1 MPRSLETIRLSLTAA
16 ALAIA
21 PISVAQA
28 QEPSG
33 FDAVMQALQD
43 LGDYVEAETE
53 PGSVDRAQG
62 YRFVLRRLE
71 MHNDAF
77 LPENDVWHPV
87 IDRCPTKL
95 CKYGF
100 DNPDAIY
107 NMVKPLDPKLT
118 YRLKGNRGT
127 VPYITFQQ
135 FSMGGGR
142 FNTGGQL
149 ESKDLVLDE
158 KGNFEIWLG
167 PDNPDHHPNFIR
179 MAPGNSSQLLIRQMM
194 GDWLTDTE
202 ASLSIEAVDPA
213 PGTPRSAPVL
223 SAAEFDARA
232 KALAQFIA
240 MTGPLYRK
248 IILAEPVNRFDE
260 AYEKIDDGGFPTNF
274 KNTMQYEV
282 GADEAVLIEIPA
294 VEAAWHNI
302 QLGTLWGESPD
313 YATRLISYNIIQA
326 WKDKDGV
333 LRYVIAQ
340 TDPGTPNWLD
350 AAGNPRG
357 GVFIRWQTPVGE
369 VQKPK
374 VTRVKLTRLRS
385 LLPKDHP
392 VVTPAE
398 RAEQLRKRFLG
409 YNRRMNPIDPPK

>member
-1 MPRSLETIRLSLTAA
+1 MRVRGAMLAAA
-16 ALAIA
+16 ALLLPAPAIA
-21 PISVAQA
+21 QQA
-28 QEPSG
+28 SG
-33 FDAVMQALQD
+33 VDAVMDALKA
-43 LGDYVEAETE
+43 LRAYVDAETE

-77 LPENDVWHPV
+77 LPETDAWHPV

-107 NMVKPLDPKLT
+107 NMVKPLDPMLT
-118 YRLKGNRGT
+118 YRLRGNRGT

-149 ESKDLVLDE
+149 ESKDLVLDA

-167 PDNPDHHPNFIR
+167 PANPDHHPNFIQ
-179 MAPGNSSQLLIRQMM
+179 MAPGQSSQVLIRQMM
-194 GDWLTDTE
+194 GNWQTDKE
-202 ASLSIEAVDPA
+202 ASLAIEVVDPR
-213 PGTPRSAPVL
+213 PGTPRSAPPL
-223 SAAEFDARA
+223 TAAAFEGGARG
-232 KALAQFIA
+232 LAQFIA
-240 MTGPLYRK
+240 ATGGLYRK
-248 IILAEPVNRFDE
+248 IIKAAPLNHFDR
-260 AYEKIDDGGFPTNF
+260 AYEQIDDGGFPTNF

-282 GADEAVLIEIPA
+282 GADEAVIIEVPA

-302 QLGTLWGESPD
+302 QLGTLWGEAPD
-313 YATRLISYNIIQA
+313 YATRLISYNITQA
-326 WKDKDGV
+326 YKDRDGV

-340 TDPGTPNWLD
+340 TDPGVPNWLD

-357 GVFIRWQTPVGE
+357 GVFIRWQTPRQE
-369 VQKPK
+369 VRRPR
-374 VTRVKLTRLRS
+374 VTRVKLADLRAA
-385 LLPKDHP
+385 LPSDHP
-392 VVTPAE
+392 VITPAQ
-398 RAEQLRKRFLG
+398 RAEQLRQRYLG
-409 YNRRMNPIDPPK
+409 YNRRMNPIDPPR

>member
-1 MPRSLETIRLSLTAA
+1 MRRARALLAA
-16 ALAIA
+16 VGAAILAA
-21 PISVAQA
+21 QPAQA
-28 QEPSG
+28 QDADAG
-33 FDAVMQALQD
+33 FDAVIKALRD
-43 LGDYVEAETE
+43 LGDQVKAQTE

-71 MHNDAF
+71 MHNEAF
-77 LPENDVWHPV
+77 LPESDAWHPV

-100 DNPDAIY
+100 DNPDAVY
-107 NMVKPLDPKLT
+107 NMVKPLDPALT
-118 YRLKGNRGT
+118 YRLTGNRGT

-135 FSMGGGR
+135 FSIGGGR

-149 ESKDLVLDE
+149 ESKDLVLDAR
-158 KGNFEIWLG
+158 GNFEVVLG
-167 PDNPDHHPNFIR
+167 PENTGNHSNFIK
-179 MAPGNSSQLLIRQMM
+179 MAPGQSSQLLIRQMM
-194 GDWLTDTE
+194 GDWQTDTE
-202 ASLSIEAVDPA
+202 ASLAIEVVDPA

-223 SAAEFDARA
+223 TTADFEAGAQ
-232 KALAQFIA
+232 ALARFIGA
-240 MTGPLYRK
+240 TGPLYRK
-248 IILAEPVNRFDE
+248 IILAEPVNKFDA
-260 AYEKIDDGGFPTNF
+260 AYEQIDDGGFPTNF

-302 QLGTLWGESPD
+302 QLGTLWGEAPD
-313 YATRLISYNIIQA
+313 YATRLISHNITQA

-357 GVFIRWQTPVGE
+357 GVFIRWQTPRQE

-374 VTRVKLTRLRS
+374 VTRIKLSKLRS
-385 LLPKDHP
+385 LLPRDHP
-392 VVTPAE
+392 QVTPAQ
-398 RAEQLRKRFLG
+398 RAEQLRKRYLG

>member
-1 MPRSLETIRLSLTAA
+1 MA
-16 ALAIA
+16 ALGAA
-21 PISVAQA
+21 LLVVQPAHA
-28 QEPSG
+28 QEADAG
-33 FDAVMQALQD
+33 FDAVIKALRE
-43 LGDYVEAETE
+43 LGDQVKASTE

-62 YRFVLRRLE
+62 YRYVLRRLE

-77 LPENDVWHPV
+77 LPETDAWHPT

-107 NMVKPLDPKLT
+107 NMVKPLDPRLT
-118 YRLKGNRGT
+118 YRLRGNRGT

-149 ESKDLVLDE
+149 ESKDLVLDA
-158 KGNFEIWLG
+158 KGNFEIVLG
-167 PDNPDHHPNFIR
+167 PENTGNHPNFIR
-179 MAPGNSSQLLIRQMM
+179 MAAGQSSQLLIRQMM
-194 GDWLTDTE
+194 GDWLTDKE
-202 ASLSIEAVDPA
+202 ASLAIEVVDPA

-223 SAAEFDARA
+223 SAAEFEAGA
-232 KALAQFIA
+232 QALARFIA

-248 IILAEPVNRFDE
+248 IILAEPVNQFE
-260 AYEKIDDGGFPTNF
+260 AAYEQVDDGGFPTNF

-302 QLGTLWGESPD
+302 QLGTLWGEAPD
-313 YATRLISYNIIQA
+313 YATRLISHNITQA
-326 WKDKDGV
+326 WKDSDGV

-357 GVFIRWQTPVGE
+357 GVFIRWQTPKQD
-369 VQKPK
+369 VQKPR
-374 VTRVKLTRLRS
+374 VTRVKLSKLRS

-392 VVTPAE
+392 QVTPVQ
-398 RAEQLRKRFLG
+398 RAEQLRLRFLG

>member
-1 MPRSLETIRLSLTAA
+1 MLRRARLMLA
-16 ALAIA
+16 ALAA
-21 PISVAQA
+21 MALAAQPAQA
-28 QEPSG
+28 QEPDGG
-33 FDAVMQALQD
+33 FDAVIKALRD
-43 LGDYVEAETE
+43 LGDQVEAQTE

-62 YRFVLRRLE
+62 YRYVLRRLE
-71 MHNDAF
+71 MHNEAF
-77 LPENDVWHPV
+77 LPETDAWHPV

-107 NMVKPLDPKLT
+107 NMVKPLDPALT
-118 YRLKGNRGT
+118 YRLRGNRGT

-135 FSMGGGR
+135 FSIGGGR

-149 ESKDLVLDE
+149 ESNDLVLDA
-158 KGNFEIWLG
+158 KGNFEIVLG
-167 PDNPDHHPNFIR
+167 PDNPGNHANFIQ
-179 MAPGNSSQLLIRQMM
+179 MAPGQSSQLLIRQMM

-202 ASLSIEAVDPA
+202 ASLAIEVVDPL

-223 SAAEFDARA
+223 SAAEFEAGA
-232 KALAQFIA
+232 QALAKFIA

-248 IILAEPVNRFDE
+248 IILAEPVNQFDA
-260 AYEKIDDGGFPTNF
+260 AYEQIDDGGFPTNF

-282 GADEAVLIEIPA
+282 GADEAVLIEVPA
-294 VEAAWHNI
+294 VEAVWHNI

-313 YATRLISYNIIQA
+313 YATRLISHNIVQA
-326 WKDKDGV
+326 HKDTDGV

-340 TDPGTPNWLD
+340 QDPGTPNWLD

-357 GVFIRWQTPVGE
+357 GVFIRWQSPKQE

-374 VTRVKLTRLRS
+374 VTRVKLASLRS

-392 VVTPAE
+392 QVTPAQ
-398 RAEQLRKRFLG
+398 RAEQLRLRFLG

>member
-1 MPRSLETIRLSLTAA
+1 MRRANVVLAALAAA
-16 ALAIA
+16 ALAVQ
-21 PISVAQA
+21 PAQA
-28 QEPSG
+28 QDADAG
-33 FDAVMQALQD
+33 FDAVIKALRD
-43 LGDYVEAETE
+43 LGDQVKAQTE

-77 LPENDVWHPV
+77 LPENDAWHPV

-107 NMVKPLDPKLT
+107 NMVKPLDPALT

-149 ESKDLVLDE
+149 ESKDLVLDA
-158 KGNFEIWLG
+158 KGNFEIVLG
-167 PDNPDHHPNFIR
+167 PQNTGNHPNFIQ
-179 MAPGNSSQLLIRQMM
+179 MAPGQSSQLLIRQMM
-194 GDWLTDTE
+194 GNWLTDTE
-202 ASLSIEAVDPA
+202 ASLAIEVIDPA

-223 SAAEFDARA
+223 DMARFEAGA

-240 MTGPLYRK
+240 QTGPLYRK
-248 IILAEPVNRFDE
+248 IILAEPVNQFE
-260 AYEKIDDGGFPTNF
+260 AAYEQIDDGGFPTNF
-274 KNTMQYEV
+274 KNTMQYDV

-302 QLGTLWGESPD
+302 QLGTLWGEAPD
-313 YATRLISYNIIQA
+313 YATRLISHNITQA

-374 VTRVKLTRLRS
+374 VTRVKLAKLRS
-385 LLPKDHP
+385 LLPKEHP
-392 VVTPAE
+392 VISPAQ
-398 RAEQLRKRFLG
+398 RAEQLRLRFLG